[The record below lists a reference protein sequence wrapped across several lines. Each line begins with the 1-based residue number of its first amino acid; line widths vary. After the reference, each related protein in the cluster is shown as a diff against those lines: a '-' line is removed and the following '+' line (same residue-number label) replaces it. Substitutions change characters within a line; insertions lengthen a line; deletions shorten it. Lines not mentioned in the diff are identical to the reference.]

1 MFEFLFKLRYGKH
14 MYRFVAIYSK
24 KVDVVLIILLY
35 KIHTDG
41 FLIVSTTFKTWR
53 DFPFIF
59 CSVNFGIVKNPV
71 STKNLIESVT
81 R

>member
-1 MFEFLFKLRYGKH
+1 MVIH

-24 KVDVVLIILLY
+24 KVDVVFIIVLY
-35 KIHTDG
+35 KIRTDG
-41 FLIVSTTFKTWR
+41 FFIVSTTFKTWR

-59 CSVNFGIVKNPV
+59 SSVNFGIVKNPV
-71 STKNLIESVT
+71 SAKNLIESVT